1 MDLITYFEKVFEIAA
16 PRIAQRIID
25 NWQAE
30 ISGGAVLPSLKPA
43 TLKAKTL
50 KGYSNPSN
58 PLLAT
63 GELADSLYSEID
75 NNIIKILSDSHVLP
89 SWHGASLYEPDHLA
103 ENNPKREVINQEL
116 VDQIIEE
123 EIGKALGEV
132 K

>member
-1 MDLITYFEKVFEIAA
+1 MNFVEYFEKVFEIAS

-25 NWQAE
+25 NWQVE
-30 ISGGAVLPSLKPA
+30 ISQGAVLPSLKA
-43 TLKAKTL
+43 STIKAKTL
-50 KGYSNPSN
+50 KGLSNPST

-63 GELADSLYSEID
+63 GELADSLSFQIEREILTIMS
-75 NNIIKILSDSHVLP
+75 NSKVYP
-89 SWHGASLYEPDHLA
+89 SWHGSSLYEPDSMA
-103 ENNPKREVINQEL
+103 RNNPKREVINQKL

>member
-1 MDLITYFEKVFEIAA
+1 MDFIEYFKKVFDVAA

-30 ISGGAVLPSLKPA
+30 ISGGAVLPSLKPS

-50 KGYSNPSN
+50 KGFSKPDA

-63 GELADSLYSEID
+63 GELADSLTYEI
-75 NNIIKILSDSHVLP
+75 NENILQIISNSHVLP
-89 SWHGASLYEPDHLA
+89 SWHGASLYESDHLA
-103 ENNPKREVINQEL
+103 PNNPKRVVIDETL
-116 VDQIIEE
+116 VNTIIEE
-123 EIGKALGEV
+123 ELSKAIEEV